1 MSYFP
6 EPETN
11 KNKIEVELDLPNY
24 ATKSE
29 PTVDTSL
36 VDNLANLKSD
46 VDEFYIDELKTTSVD
61 LSKLSNVVSNDVVK
75 KDAYYSDKMPR

>member
-24 ATKSE
+24 ATKFE